1 MSSAESGGRVEHA
14 LEDGLVLRPVG
25 AVAELA
31 AMSTALTVAT
41 ALMR

>member
-1 MSSAESGGRVEHA
+1 VLEHGRVLGA
-14 LEDGLVLRPVG
+14 VG

-41 ALMR
+41 ALIRWSLAVALSA